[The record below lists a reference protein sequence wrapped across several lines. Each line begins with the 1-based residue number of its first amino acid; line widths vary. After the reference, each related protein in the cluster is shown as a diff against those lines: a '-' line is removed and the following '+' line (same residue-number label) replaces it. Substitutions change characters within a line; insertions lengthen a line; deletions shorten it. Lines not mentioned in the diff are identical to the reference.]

1 MFANFDANVDDAP
14 RFRIDQ
20 PSSPR
25 GSFDALWRLAFL
37 VGIAGILLLAT
48 VALRSWTA
56 ANDATLPPIE
66 YAKQKRQPTV
76 PPSRHEERKHFMFPP
91 PPRI

>member
-14 RFRIDQ
+14 RFQIDE
-20 PSSPR
+20 PSAPR
-25 GSFDALWRLAFL
+25 GSFDAALRLTFL
-37 VGIAGILLLAT
+37 LAIASILLLAT
-48 VALRSWTA
+48 AALRSWTA

-66 YAKQKRQPTV
+66 YAKQKRQPNV
-76 PPSRHEERKHFMFPP
+76 PPSRHEEHKHFKFPL